1 MRFSTWLLVGRF
13 VDFSLPVML
22 LKYLPLVGLLS
33 LAGCNTSA
41 PANDTGIADVHTDMS
56 AEGDSTSTTLPYLG
70 AQGKKPVPSFSLPDQ
85 EGKLVSNKSLAGKI
99 YITDFFFATC
109 PGICPK
115 MQSEL
120 LKVYKQYGNNPNVVF
135 LSFTIDPEHDTQ
147 PVLADYARRLG
158 VNAPNTSW
166 RFLRTPDRPA
176 AYQLAKNYLAAAE
189 TDLQAPGGIAHSGA
203 LALVDDQGYVRGT
216 YDGLNAQQVALLM
229 RQLPVL
235 LNEAK
240 NRNATA
246 AR

>member
-1 MRFSTWLLVGRF
+1 
-13 VDFSLPVML
+13 ML
-22 LKYLPLVGLLS
+22 LKFLPLVGLLG
-33 LAGCNTSA
+33 LAACQPST
-41 PANDTGIADVHTDMS
+41 PANDTGIADVHMDMS
-56 AEGDSTSTTLPYLG
+56 AEADSTSATLPYLG
-70 AQGKKPVPSFSLPDQ
+70 AQGKKPVPAFSLPDQ
-85 EGKLVSNKSLAGKI
+85 EGKQVSNKSLAGKV
-99 YITDFFFATC
+99 YVTDFFFATC

-120 LKVYKQYGNNPNVVF
+120 LKVYKQYANNPNVVF

-158 VNAPNTSW
+158 VNAPNSTW

-176 AYQLAKNYLAAAE
+176 AYQLAKNYMAAAE
-189 TDLQAPGGIAHSGA
+189 TDLKAPGGIAHSGA

-216 YDGLNAQQVALLM
+216 YDGLNAQQTQLLL

-235 LNEAK
+235 LNEVK
-240 NRNATA
+240 TRHATA